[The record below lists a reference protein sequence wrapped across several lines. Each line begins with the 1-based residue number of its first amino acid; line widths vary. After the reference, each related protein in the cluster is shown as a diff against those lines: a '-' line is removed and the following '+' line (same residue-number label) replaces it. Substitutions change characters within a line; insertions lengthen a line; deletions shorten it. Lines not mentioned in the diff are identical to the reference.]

1 MFFNSWSKKGSLRN
15 QGYLFLGCSGVYQL
29 FYLFAWGT
37 YYTPNITIH
46 RVHESSI
53 CRCPAVAGKFHQ
65 ELVPLKVCLLRTSIV
80 WAAAWVSSCWVM
92 LSSILPCRERVFSA
106 QMIESIVHMIYGAT
120 ELVFGAGDRTES
132 PKIGST
138 GKRWGP
144 VWRASCLTEI
154 RVGCK
159 VDTADPAKQNQV
171 EKNTAVTLCPC
182 VLVGGLEH
190 DFFFP
195 YLFGKS
201 SSQLTNSYF
210 SEG

>member
-1 MFFNSWSKKGSLRN
+1 
-15 QGYLFLGCSGVYQL
+15 
-29 FYLFAWGT
+29 
-37 YYTPNITIH
+37 
-46 RVHESSI
+46 
-53 CRCPAVAGKFHQ
+53 
-65 ELVPLKVCLLRTSIV
+65 
-80 WAAAWVSSCWVM
+80 M

-190 DFFFP
+190 DFFFHIYSESHHP
-195 YLFGKS
+195 NWRTHIFQKGRNTTNQCDIDQENGWLYIYYTYIGQWLTQIVGF
-201 SSQLTNSYF
+201 SQKMDEHRF
-210 SEG
+210 